1 MAMTYQY
8 GYGVQSY
15 GAGGYGGFAEKYA
28 EQLYKA
34 DDAPLIA
41 YNNLFQQAG
50 SIIQPVLGAYLSG
63 NGADNNFANP
73 LIMKPAAGVVKIIWQ
88 PANTQY
94 QNGFGVSRNGYGSYG
109 GYIAA
114 PNAVS
119 CFILAASRHES
130 AGYRTPPSR
139 VRIFAESGY
148 GQDGCGLGCY
158 GGSVVDK
165 LTTSAANASELIQF
179 QPVNAVRV
187 SLWMWGLPAIAVLP
201 EIFLGQALKMPYL
214 EMGFDPYHEVST
226 GQSFL
231 SESGRE
237 YPQLRYRKM
246 ELNPRWSYLEQAR
259 WQALDLFREQALEL
273 KAPFYFSWMPNTRPT
288 ETYFVRNN
296 AKAAPMPYVNAQ
308 YRSLSLSLVEVL

>member
-8 GYGVQSY
+8 GYGVQPY
-15 GAGGYGGFAEKYA
+15 GANGFSGFAEKYA
-28 EQLYKA
+28 EQIYKA
-34 DDAPLIA
+34 DDAPVLA
-41 YNNLFQQAG
+41 YDNLFTQAG
-50 SIIQPVLGAYLSG
+50 SSLTPVTGAYLSG
-63 NGADNNFANP
+63 HAADNNFANP
-73 LIMKPAAGVVKIIWQ
+73 LMMHTPAGVMKLVWT
-88 PANTQY
+88 PANSIYQY
-94 QNGFGVSRNGYGSYG
+94 GLGLGTPIGFG

-114 PNAVS
+114 PNPVS
-119 CFILAASRHES
+119 CCILAASRHES

-148 GQDGCGLGCY
+148 GQDDYGLGGC

-165 LTTSAANASELIQF
+165 LATSAANASELIQF

-187 SLWMWGLPAIAVLP
+187 SITMWGLPAISVLP

-246 ELNPRWSYLEQAR
+246 ELTPRWSYLEQAR
-259 WQALDLFREQALEL
+259 WQALDVFREQALEL